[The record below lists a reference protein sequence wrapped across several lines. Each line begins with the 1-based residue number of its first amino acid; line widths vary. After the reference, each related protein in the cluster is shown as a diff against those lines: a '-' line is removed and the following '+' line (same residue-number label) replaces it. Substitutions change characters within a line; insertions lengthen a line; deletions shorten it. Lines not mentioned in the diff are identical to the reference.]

1 MSLLSWLPAV
11 GGLAS
16 AWAGYQGAKAQQSAA
31 DQNYAAQQAAFEYE
45 KAKQAPLV
53 QGGQA
58 LIEQLGTADDP
69 FSPFVDRARQSAA
82 QAGGI
87 GQSYLANTQPYQQAG
102 LRGVSGIQSL
112 ADTATIADTLGQ
124 AQEFQ
129 NPFLEAT
136 YGRGLRDINRAAD
149 KTGRQNAILAAQR
162 GSSLSGQAAR
172 RAGAVERQRAEAI
185 GDLAAQT
192 GSQAYTFGLDQARRQ
207 RAEQLGLGQT
217 LSQLGG
223 TGLSQATTAQNLA
236 GSAQTAG
243 IQAPFSPLSAYGQ
256 VVGVAPALSAPQVQ
270 APINPLQAGIGA
282 GLAGY
287 SSLVNPEGG

>member
-136 YGRGLRDINRAAD
+136 YGRGL
-149 KTGRQNAILAAQR
+149 
-162 GSSLSGQAAR
+162 
-172 RAGAVERQRAEAI
+172 
-185 GDLAAQT
+185 
-192 GSQAYTFGLDQARRQ
+192 
-207 RAEQLGLGQT
+207 
-217 LSQLGG
+217 
-223 TGLSQATTAQNLA
+223 
-236 GSAQTAG
+236 
-243 IQAPFSPLSAYGQ
+243 
-256 VVGVAPALSAPQVQ
+256 
-270 APINPLQAGIGA
+270 
-282 GLAGY
+282 
-287 SSLVNPEGG
+287 